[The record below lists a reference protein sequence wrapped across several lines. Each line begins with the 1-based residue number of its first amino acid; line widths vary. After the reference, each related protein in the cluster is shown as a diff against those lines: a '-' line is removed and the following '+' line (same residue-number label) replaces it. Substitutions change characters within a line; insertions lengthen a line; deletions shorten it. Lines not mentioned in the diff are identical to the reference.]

1 MGHLAGL
8 YIKDADELIARELKE
23 QGRLLRKGTIKH
35 NYPFCWRS
43 ETPLIYKA
51 VSTWFIR
58 VTAIK
63 EDLVANNHKAYWVPR
78 SIQEKKF
85 DNWLKD
91 AKDWCFSRNRFWGNP
106 IPLWV
111 SDDGEEV
118 VCVGSVKELEE
129 LTGRRVSDLH
139 RENIDG
145 LTIESKQGKGQLRRI
160 EEVFDCWFESGSMP
174 FAQNHYPFSQ
184 S

>member
-1 MGHLAGL
+1 M
-8 YIKDADELIARELKE
+8 KDLK
-23 QGRLLRKGTIKH
+23 QNGRLVKKGVCKH

-58 VTAIK
+58 VTDIK
-63 EDLVANNHKAYWVPR
+63 EDLVKNNYKAYWVPKV
-78 SIQEKKF
+78 IQEKKF

-111 SDDGEEV
+111 SDDGEEI
-118 VCVGSVKELEE
+118 VCVGSVKEL
-129 LTGRRVSDLH
+129 
-139 RENIDG
+139 
-145 LTIESKQGKGQLRRI
+145 Q
-160 EEVFDCWFESGSMP
+160 
-174 FAQNHYPFSQ
+174 
-184 S
+184 

>member
-1 MGHLAGL
+1 M
-8 YIKDADELIARELKE
+8 IMKDLKE
-23 QGRLLRKGTIKH
+23 RGRMIKKGTIKH

-58 VTAIK
+58 VTDIK
-63 EDLVANNHKAYWVPR
+63 DNLIVNNYKAHWVPK

-106 IPLWV
+106 IPLWI
-111 SDDGEEV
+111 S
-118 VCVGSVKELEE
+118 
-129 LTGRRVSDLH
+129 
-139 RENIDG
+139 
-145 LTIESKQGKGQLRRI
+145 
-160 EEVFDCWFESGSMP
+160 
-174 FAQNHYPFSQ
+174 
-184 S
+184 